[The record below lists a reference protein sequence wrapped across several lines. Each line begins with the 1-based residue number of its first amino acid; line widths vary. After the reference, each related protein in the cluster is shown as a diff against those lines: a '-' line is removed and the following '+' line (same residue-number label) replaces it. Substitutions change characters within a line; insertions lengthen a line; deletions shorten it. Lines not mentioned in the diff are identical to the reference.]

1 MTRSVLRAKGQLTLP
16 GDVREALHVQEGDD
30 IEFVLTDGGV
40 LMLGLKTIPAEQAW
54 FWTEEWQSGEREASA
69 QVSAGEGT
77 VFDNGESFLESL
89 R

>member
-30 IEFVLTDGGV
+30 IEFVVTEGGV
-40 LMLGLKTIPAEQAW
+40 LIRGLKAIPAEQAW
-54 FWTEEWQSGEREASA
+54 FWTDEWQSGEREASA

-77 VFDNGESFLESL
+77 VFDDGESFLESL

>member
-1 MTRSVLRAKGQLTLP
+1 MR
-16 GDVREALHVQEGDD
+16 
-30 IEFVLTDGGV
+30 
-40 LMLGLKTIPAEQAW
+40 GLKTIPAEQAW
-54 FWTEEWQSGEREASA
+54 FWTEEWQSGEREAST